1 MEFRR
6 ADGRALTIARRP
18 LNNEVILRHIDYSL
32 NLAEGGS
39 VHGQRQGYN
48 PHSLD
53 NKSHYRTCGFGRGGD
68 APKCTVTPLIGNL
81 TASICLSSCSI
92 ALQRQFRRLRVRQI
106 VGVAQWV
113 SGFKLR
119 DQTH

>member
-1 MEFRR
+1 MEVGYVEFRR

-48 PHSLD
+48 PHALD
-53 NKSHYRTCGFGRGGD
+53 DKSTKPVND
-68 APKCTVTPLIGNL
+68 P
-81 TASICLSSCSI
+81 SS
-92 ALQRQFRRLRVRQI
+92 
-106 VGVAQWV
+106 
-113 SGFKLR
+113 
-119 DQTH
+119 